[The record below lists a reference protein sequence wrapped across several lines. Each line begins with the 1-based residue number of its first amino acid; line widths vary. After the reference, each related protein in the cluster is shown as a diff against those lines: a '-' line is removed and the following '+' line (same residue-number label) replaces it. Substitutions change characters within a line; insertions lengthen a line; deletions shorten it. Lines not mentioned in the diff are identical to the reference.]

1 MQMLFALTSVVFLVA
16 GSLAT
21 PTSALEARAASCS
34 FPSPPTTSSLP
45 SAKTIPAGTTFD
57 GKNVR
62 LDRGSGACQG
72 QREGGDKDAV
82 FLVEDGATVQNVVIG
97 ANQAEGI
104 HCLGK
109 FIFPSANS
117 DIYINVIFRF
127 MHFKEW

>member
-1 MQMLFALTSVVFLVA
+1 MLFALTSVVFLVA

-21 PTSALEARAASCS
+21 PTSNLEARAASCS

-62 LDRGSGACQG
+62 FDRGSGACQG